1 MLCIGVPK
9 GGPDIGKPGRVNLSD
24 MSEASSYVMGHTDH
38 ERRRLSLQASIIN
51 PLTDSFLR
59 SAGVSPGMHVLELGC
74 GVGEV
79 SLIAARLVGPR
90 GSLHSIDIDPVA
102 LGIAQGRARSAG
114 HQHVRFECI
123 DVRELKPERLY
134 DAVIGRHILIHLPDA
149 PEILRTAVS
158 LVHTGGLIA
167 FQELD
172 LTFCPHGYPDMPLM
186 FRTQDLICEFFS
198 RGLRRPRM
206 GPELPYLMV
215 EAGLPGAECRA
226 ECSMDGGPH
235 GQMPAWMAE
244 TTRSV
249 LPRMEALGITTAA
262 EVDIDTLEE
271 RLREEVLRVG
281 GFTVSPMMYG
291 AFGRKP

>member
-1 MLCIGVPK
+1 
-9 GGPDIGKPGRVNLSD
+9 
-24 MSEASSYVMGHTDH
+24 MSEPQTYVMGHTDH

-59 SAGVSPGMHVLELGC
+59 SAGVSAGMHVLELGC

-90 GSLHSIDIDPVA
+90 GSLHGIDIDPVA
-102 LGIAQGRARSAG
+102 LEIAGGRARSAG

-123 DVRELKPERLY
+123 DVRKLKPERLY

-149 PEILRTAVS
+149 PDILHTAVS
-158 LVHTGGLIA
+158 LVHTGGLLA
-167 FQELD
+167 FQEFD
-172 LTFCPHGYPDMPLM
+172 LTSCPQGHPEMPLM
-186 FRTQDLICEFFS
+186 FRTQDLICEFFR
-198 RGLRRPRM
+198 RGLRRPRT
-206 GPELPYLMV
+206 GPELPHLLV
-215 EAGLPGAECRA
+215 EAGLPSVECRA
-226 ECSMDGGPH
+226 ECTMDGGPH

-244 TTRSV
+244 TVRSL
-249 LPRMEALGITTAA
+249 LPRMVDLGITTAG
-262 EVDIDTLEE
+262 EVGIDTLED

-291 AFGRKP
+291 AFGRTA